1 MKHITSVLLWVVIT
15 LLLPLQS
22 VHATDTLTEL
32 QQKLQSLPGISDVRP
47 LESKVYPE
55 KYVLFIDQLLDPKH
69 PEAGSFKQRVI
80 VGHVGFDRP
89 TVLVTEGYAAGYSL
103 RPGYQEEL
111 AKLFNANLVF
121 VEYRYFDA
129 SMPQPCNWD
138 YLTVENSLYDL
149 HNVTTTFKQLYRQK
163 WISTGISK
171 GGQTTMFY
179 RAFFPDDVDI
189 SVPYVA
195 PLNKSLEDGR
205 HEPFIANRVSTAAN
219 RKRVQ
224 DFQMEVLKRKEQLLP
239 MFEKYCASKGY
250 TFRIPL
256 AEVFDYN
263 VLEYSFALWQWGTP
277 VNSLPALTADDEAI
291 FKHFVGICEPD
302 YFSEQ
307 SPYPSFN
314 VQAAKELGYYGYD
327 IKPFKKYLTIKSS
340 KDYLHRVMLP
350 ADLQHL
356 SFDKTLYKR
365 TVKYLKKSDPKM
377 IYIYGGDDP
386 WTASGVTWLNLK
398 GKENMKVY
406 VLPGGSH
413 STRIGS
419 FDAKTQ
425 EEIKAQINAWLGE

>member
-1 MKHITSVLLWVVIT
+1 MKHTISSSVWTILM
-15 LLLPLQS
+15 LLLPLQF
-22 VHATDTLTEL
+22 VHASGTQT
-32 QQKLQSLPGISDVRP
+32 KLQKKLQDLPGVSDVKP
-47 LESKVYPE
+47 LESSAYPE
-55 KYVLFIDQLLDPKH
+55 KYVLFINQLLDPKH

-80 VGHVGFDRP
+80 IGHVGFDRP
-89 TVLVTEGYAAGYSL
+89 TILVTEGYAARYSL
-103 RPGYQEEL
+103 NPKYREEL
-111 AKLFNANLVF
+111 SKLLNANLIF

-149 HNVTTTFKQLYRQK
+149 HNVTTTFKQLYAQK

-195 PLNKSLEDGR
+195 PLNQALEDGR
-205 HEPFIANRVSTAAN
+205 HEPFIAEKVSTPEN

-224 DFQMEVLKRKEQLLP
+224 DFQLEVLKRKARLLP
-239 MFEKYCASKGY
+239 TFEKYCAEKGY
-250 TFRIPL
+250 TFRVPI
-256 AEVFDYN
+256 AEIYDFN

-277 VNSLPALTADDEAI
+277 IDNIPNAKADDKTI
-291 FKHFVGICEPD
+291 FNHFVGICEPD

-327 IKPFKKYLTIKSS
+327 IAPFKKYLTIQNS

-350 ADLQHL
+350 AELQHL
-356 SFDKTLYKR
+356 SFDDTLYKK
-365 TVKYLKKSDPKM
+365 TMKFLKKNDPKM

-386 WTASGVTWLNLK
+386 WTASGVTWIKDKKNI
-398 GKENMKVY
+398 KVY
-406 VLPGGSH
+406 ILPGGSH
-413 STRIGS
+413 TTRIGS
-419 FDAKTQ
+419 FPKNSQ
-425 EEIKAQINAWLGE
+425 EEIISLLKKWLDE